1 MNRGFK
7 RKIGLFLVAMFVIF
21 TLFPTTFLAI
31 GNNTNPHMI
40 YLKRKTINVNEF
52 DKPSKD
58 LYKINIKDKA
68 KVKGNTNLKDI
79 IEDSMDLYIIAFNG
93 PIKKYM
99 KEGAKKTGAE
109 LIEYVP
115 DFSFL
120 ARISPENVFDV
131 LQLPYVENVIMYMPE
146 FKINSFFKDS
156 SGNIKKNQ
164 EGIVKI
170 ATIGNSSILDDYIK
184 NFGGKKL
191 NSYKNEVIVK
201 LNFNKLEDF
210 ARLNSVKYIEP
221 VVEHVLY
228 NDKAKDYMGVNDI
241 WNLGYDGSGQ
251 VIGIC
256 DTGLDT
262 GVNDNSMHLDFQG
275 RIDKIYALGRNTADD
290 PHGHGTHVAG
300 SAAGNGARSNGQF
313 KGIAPKAHI
322 VFQSVLDS
330 NGGLGG
336 LPSDLNN
343 LFEQARQAGARIHT
357 NSWGAPV
364 KGQYNA
370 EARDVDEFVWN
381 NNDMII
387 LFAAGNEGDGD
398 NGTTVYNS
406 ISSPGTAKNC
416 ITVGASENYRP
427 NMPKTRWGNIGDNV
441 DEIAPFSSRGNCE
454 DGRIKPDIVAPGTW
468 ILSTKSSVASE
479 TNYWQVYNDYY
490 AYMGGTSMATPLTA
504 GAVAVARQY
513 MQQEWNHTPSAAMMK
528 ATIINGGTDLG
539 FGYPS
544 RDQGWGRI
552 NLVDSLKSKEY
563 KYSDQ
568 EYSLN
573 TGDTQT
579 FSYSIEDSSTP
590 LKITL
595 VWSDYPGSVTASK
608 ALVNDLDIKVISP
621 SGTVYY
627 GNDFTS
633 PYDSTHDRLNNVENV
648 YINNPEPGNYKV
660 EVSGYNVPQGPQTFA
675 LFSSA
680 NFGIAEQ
687 DKVPPTCSITYPNN
701 GDALNG
707 TITITASAQDN
718 KAINKLEFYIDGTK
732 IGEDSSNPYSI
743 DWDTT
748 TVTNGNHTIMVKA
761 IDASG
766 NIGNSN
772 EINVSVDNNSSSVD
786 YKTET
791 FNKKASIFRTSITY
805 IDVTAEGRIDINLDQ
820 NSLLQVELYD
830 PNDNLVAYGDNSI
843 SYDAHNTGQYVI
855 AVYASSIFSTRF
867 TLQVK
872 YPVAVK

>member
-7 RKIGLFLVAMFVIF
+7 RKIGLFLVTMFVIF
-21 TLFPTTFLAI
+21 TLFPTTFLAVESDS
-31 GNNTNPHMI
+31 NPHMI
-40 YLKRKTINVNEF
+40 YLKGKTINPKKI
-52 DKPSKD
+52 DKPSKELD
-58 LYKINIKDKA
+58 KINIKDKA
-68 KVKGNTNLKDI
+68 KVKDNTNLKDI
-79 IEDSMDLYIIAFNG
+79 IEDSMDLYIVAFNG
-93 PIKKYM
+93 PIKEYM

-120 ARISPENVFDV
+120 ARISPENVFDI

-156 SGNIKKNQ
+156 SGNIKKDQ

-170 ATIGNSSILDDYIK
+170 ATVGNSSILDDYIE

-191 NSYKNEVIVK
+191 NSYKNEVIIR

-275 RIDKIYALGRNTADD
+275 RIDEIYALGRNTADD

-364 KGQYNA
+364 NGQYNA

-398 NGTTVYNS
+398 NGSTVYNS
-406 ISSPGTAKNC
+406 ISSPGTSKNC

-427 NMPKTRWGNIGDNV
+427 NMPQTRWGNVGDNV
-441 DEIAPFSSRGNCE
+441 DEIAAFSSRGNCE

-468 ILSTKSSVASE
+468 ILSTKSSVAPE
-479 TNYWQVYNDYY
+479 TNYWQGYNDYY

-528 ATIINGGTDLG
+528 AAIINGGTDLG

-552 NLVDSLKSKEY
+552 SLVDSLKSKEY

-579 FSYSIEDSSTP
+579 FSYSIEDSNTP

-621 SGTVYY
+621 SGTIYY

-648 YINNPEPGNYKV
+648 YINNPETGNYTV
-660 EVSGYNVPQGPQTFA
+660 EVRGYNVPQGPQTFA

-680 NFGIAEQ
+680 NFGTSEQ
-687 DKVPPTCSITYPNN
+687 DNVPPTCSITYPNN

-707 TITITASAQDN
+707 TITITASAQDDKAMN
-718 KAINKLEFYIDGTK
+718 KVEFYIDGTK

-761 IDASG
+761 IDTSG
-766 NIGNSN
+766 NVGNSN
-772 EINVSVDNNSSSVD
+772 EITVSVDNNSSSVD

-830 PNDNLVAYGDNSI
+830 PNNNLVAYGDNSI
-843 SYDAHNTGQYVI
+843 SYDAHQTGQYVI

-872 YPVAVK
+872 YPVAVN